1 MAVRMMVT
9 DRDGYHL
16 TIWQILRR
24 TFVWPLSALPL
35 GIGFIMMF
43 FDREHRALHDMFSG
57 TVLIELP

>member
-1 MAVRMMVT
+1 
-9 DRDGYHL
+9 
-16 TIWQILRR
+16 LRR